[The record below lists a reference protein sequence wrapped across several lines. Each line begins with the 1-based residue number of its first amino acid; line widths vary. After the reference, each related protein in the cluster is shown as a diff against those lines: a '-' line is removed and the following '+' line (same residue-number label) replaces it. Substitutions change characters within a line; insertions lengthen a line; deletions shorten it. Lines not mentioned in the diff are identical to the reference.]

1 MFARGFH
8 ARRWHCP
15 RACGEVH
22 LVPNVGVSRDPEV
35 FEISAPCPRRNT
47 VKSNEFAA
55 SQSCG
60 PLADPTGS
68 DCADR

>member
-47 VKSNEFAA
+47 VKYERVCRFAKLW
-55 SQSCG
+55 SS
-60 PLADPTGS
+60 
-68 DCADR
+68 R